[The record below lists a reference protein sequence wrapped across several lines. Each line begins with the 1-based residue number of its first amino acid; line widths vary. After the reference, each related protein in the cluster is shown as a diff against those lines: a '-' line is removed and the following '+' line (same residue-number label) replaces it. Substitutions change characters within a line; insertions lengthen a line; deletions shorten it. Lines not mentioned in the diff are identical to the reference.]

1 MSPNLQKNFT
11 LLFKNFVGF
20 SIGAVRLL
28 CLDRKEVEEFYEV
41 YRDVVNEYS
50 AMVDELSQGPS
61 LILEI
66 KGNAAADHVQKSFR
80 EFCGPADTKVAQ
92 ENGLNENKLFFK
104 NYSSN

>member
-1 MSPNLQKNFT
+1 M
-11 LLFKNFVGF
+11 
-20 SIGAVRLL
+20 RLL

-66 KGNAAADHVQKSFR
+66 KGEAAADHVQKSFR

-92 ENGLNENKLFFK
+92 ENGLSK
-104 NYSSN
+104 NNSCKPESRVSSQSNLIDKAQI